1 MPKHA
6 RDASGS
12 EADDYDTGDG
22 ISFLDDHSAAPDV
35 SCPMCHIDAVIVPHE
50 SSVAGN
56 NEALRQ
62 IMNLTLAM
70 SGSKPDAIIYERVA
84 EEFNRVCLKQMVRN
98 GHQCEE
104 WTPAMVANH
113 MQRHVPLVPRMML
126 QKYVGIMDN
135 VISRAHDAYCLEGI
149 RTAAGDPD
157 MDDDDESEDDFG
169 DGKKKKRKPAAKKGP
184 AKPNHTGTI
193 FNGIKIQMA
202 LLSSYRSCVADDVKA
217 TGADTLWTATLN
229 DAEVDNGAEQ
239 IMLAMYANQSTAG
252 ANDRPAAVKL
262 FDAT

>member
-1 MPKHA
+1 MPKRA
-6 RDASGS
+6 RDES
-12 EADDYDTGDG
+12 ESEDYDTGDG
-22 ISFLDDHSAAPDV
+22 VSFLDDDHAPEEET

-62 IMNLTLAM
+62 IMNMTLAM
-70 SGSKPDAIIYERVA
+70 SGSKPDSVIYERVA

-98 GHQCEE
+98 GHPCEE
-104 WTPAMVANH
+104 WTAAMVANH

-126 QKYVGIMDN
+126 QKMVGIMDN
-135 VISRAHDAYCLEGI
+135 VISRAYDAHCLEGI

-169 DGKKKKRKPAAKKGP
+169 KKKKKPAAKKGP
-184 AKPNHTGTI
+184 AKPNHMGTI